1 MPRYSGSCQQQ
12 ARSRG
17 EIRSCRRTRLSAS
30 TRSSSRH
37 SLPKLV
43 RSTPPSSAAALAC
56 RARAFHNVMALLF
69 FVVIYKN
76 ALCLEPHVHG

>member
-1 MPRYSGSCQQQ
+1 MHIEEAVITATEVQ
-12 ARSRG
+12 
-17 EIRSCRRTRLSAS
+17 
-30 TRSSSRH
+30 
-37 SLPKLV
+37 V
-43 RSTPPSSAAALAC
+43 RKQPAAAAAALAC

>member
-1 MPRYSGSCQQQ
+1 MHIEEAVITATEVQ
-12 ARSRG
+12 
-17 EIRSCRRTRLSAS
+17 
-30 TRSSSRH
+30 
-37 SLPKLV
+37 V
-43 RSTPPSSAAALAC
+43 RKQPAAAAAAAALAC